1 MIIFKARMYNVT
13 GEYFLDESPRDYSIG
28 HYTGDEIGIGDDGT
42 VRTDI
47 PLSHFN
53 YSQGTNIGT
62 AFEASAKA
70 YYYLNQ
76 VWPVLRLFTSNE
88 MDDYYLEWTHADPT
102 GFNVKSPSKYS
113 RWPLVYQ
120 WDDYID
126 PGDPSQGIMPR
137 YNTVYSNVFVS
148 VGTVDELNTQAIIW
162 SGAVSANISQDVE
175 TLISY
180 ATALISVLDQR
191 CYISTAGTYLG
202 KNYGRWGRR
211 EYYKL
216 YDGPAIYVWCYNPP
230 GPETD
235 DWKGPAAIAPV
246 VNGNVRNPLAPFNPW
261 FTYNTG
267 NGTQGTF
274 EYKGLTWGFYHNNQN
289 QRATE
294 WNTPLLMFQTPAV
307 RPIASET
314 WCSILDQLGVEVTLS
329 KLEVYYYLQGSFDPP
344 EPEEPDTDVDP
355 EDIPPEDDPPKPIN
369 PDLPDPYYDPTSDPT
384 NPQYDPTKDP
394 NSPQYDPTDPHTP
407 YRPPSQPSDP
417 PTQEKLPPKDPIPT
431 PVTPPSYVTTNAMF
445 TLYNPS
451 GGDLTNL
458 AGFLWSPTWSIDTF
472 KKIFANPLDCILG
485 LMVMPHLNAPVDSKV
500 MNVGNIST
508 GVTMHYF
515 TQQFYDFN
523 CGTFE
528 LMEYYNSYLDYAPY
542 TKVNIYLPYIGDK
555 QLSTDEVMNKTLGVK
570 YRFDLATGD
579 CIAFITVDGT
589 VLYSFSGNCAAR
601 LPLAGNNWNGII
613 PAITGVAIS
622 AGSMAAGLPALGAAS
637 AAAVSTMKE
646 TISHTGSVSG
656 SPGLMGIQKP
666 YLIVNR
672 PRQALPIGQNSFT
685 GYPSFI
691 TESLGS
697 LTGYTE
703 VEQCHLEHVP
713 ATGAELEEIER
724 LLKEGVLF

>member
-1 MIIFKARMYNVT
+1 MITFMAKMYNVT
-13 GEYFLDESPRDYSIG
+13 GEYFLDATPKDYSIG
-28 HYTGDEIGIGDDGT
+28 HYTGDDIGIGDDGT

-47 PLSHFN
+47 PLSDFN
-53 YSQGTNIGT
+53 YNQGTNIGT
-62 AFEASAKA
+62 AFEYAAKS
-70 YYYLNQ
+70 YYYVNQ
-76 VWPVLRLFTSNE
+76 VWPVLRLFTSDE
-88 MDDYYLEWTHADPT
+88 MDDYYLEWTHSDPT
-102 GFNVKSPSKYS
+102 GFNIKTPSKYS
-113 RWPLVYQ
+113 RWPSAFQ
-120 WDDYID
+120 WSDTID
-126 PGDPSQGIMPR
+126 PGQGEAPR
-137 YNTVYSNVFVS
+137 FNTVYSNVFVS
-148 VGTVDELNTQAIIW
+148 VATIDELNTHAIIW
-162 SGAVSANISQDVE
+162 SGAVSANISQNVE

-180 ATALISVLDQR
+180 ATALISVFDQR
-191 CYISTAGTYLG
+191 CYISAAGTYLG
-202 KNYGRWGRR
+202 KNYGRWGDR

-216 YDGPAIYVWCYNPP
+216 YDGPAIYVWCYNPSSP
-230 GPETD
+230 DTN
-235 DWKGPAAIAPV
+235 DWKGVAGICPV
-246 VNGNVRNPLAPFNPW
+246 VNGNVTNPLAPFNPW
-261 FTYNTG
+261 YTYNTG
-267 NGTQGTF
+267 SGSQGTF
-274 EYKGLTWGFYHNNQN
+274 EYKDLTWGYYTNNWN
-289 QRATE
+289 DNSRE
-294 WNTPLLMFQTPAV
+294 WETILPMFEVPAS
-307 RPIASET
+307 RPITTET
-314 WCSILDQLGVEVTLS
+314 WSSILDQLGVEVTLS
-329 KLEVYYYLQGSFDPP
+329 KLEVYYYLQGQFNPP
-344 EPEEPDTDVDP
+344 KPDEPDVDP
-355 EDIPPEDDPPKPIN
+355 DDIPPADEPPSPIP
-369 PDLPDPYYDPTSDPT
+369 PDSPDPYYDPTSDPD
-384 NPQYDPTKDP
+384 NPEYDPTKDP
-394 NSPQYDPTDPHTP
+394 ESPEYDPTDPHTP
-407 YRPPSQPSDP
+407 YRPPSKPSDP
-417 PTQEKLPPKDPIPT
+417 PSQEEHPPQDPVPT
-431 PVTPPSYVTTNAMF
+431 PETPPSYVTTNGMF

-458 AGFLWSPTWSIDTF
+458 ANFLWSPTWSIDTF

-485 LMVMPHLNAPVDSKV
+485 LMVMPHLSASVDTKV

-515 TQQFYDFN
+515 TKQFFDFD

-528 LMEYYNSYLDYAPY
+528 LLEYYNSYLDYAPY